1 MSRSRNTAA
10 LAFLAIQGLI
20 STFSLAAEPLKA
32 QQALDESAEQQKY
45 TFLLFHR
52 ADNQAT
58 RAMAQALQAG
68 LAQRS
73 DDARICYVSVSDPAE
88 QAIVKR
94 FGVARAPLPFTLAVA
109 PNGAVTALISQKNTD
124 AQIASAF
131 VTAGMAECMKA
142 MQDRKLVLVCVQT
155 IERSQTPAAVVEFQN
170 DPEFKDRLKVI
181 SIQSSDRAEA
191 PFLKQMEIEPASLKQ
206 TAVVFLAPPAVLVG
220 KFTTSATK
228 AEMAAALHAA
238 GKCCEDPNC
247 KHNHGP
253 QASKA
258 PSAKRK

>member
-1 MSRSRNTAA
+1 M
-10 LAFLAIQGLI
+10 
-20 STFSLAAEPLKA
+20 AAEPLKA
-32 QQALDESAEQQKY
+32 QQTLDQSAEQQKY
-45 TFLLFHR
+45 TFLLFYR
-52 ADNQAT
+52 EDNQAT
-58 RAMAQALQAG
+58 RSMAQALRAG

-73 DDARICYVSVSDPAE
+73 GEASMCYVSVADPAE

-109 PNGAVTALISQKNTD
+109 PNGAVTAIVSQKITD

-155 IERSQTPAAVVEFQN
+155 SARSQTPAAVVEFQN
-170 DPEFKDRLKVI
+170 DPEFKDRLKAI
-181 SIQSSDRAEA
+181 SVQSSDRAEA
-191 PFLKQMEIEPASLKQ
+191 PFLKQMEIEPATLKGP
-206 TAVVFLAPPAVLVG
+206 TVVFLAPPAVLVG
-220 KFTTSATK
+220 KFTTSSTK
-228 AEMAAALHAA
+228 AEMVAALHAA

-253 QASKA
+253 QATKA